1 MYFRN
6 HEVRERKTVHGM
18 KCHTTDIA
26 VSTQQ
31 FSDQC
36 SRRFHL
42 QAVYDNHRQEFVM
55 SRAKVNYQ
63 RVNMA
68 LEGFRRMLVRN

>member
-1 MYFRN
+1 M
-6 HEVRERKTVHGM
+6 
-18 KCHTTDIA
+18 TTTG
-26 VSTQQ
+26 VSAAI
-31 FSDQC
+31 SLIQC
-36 SRRFHL
+36 SRRCHV

-68 LEGFRRMLVRN
+68 LEGFRRMLVSN